1 MGVLPGQMKLE
12 KVPGR
17 LLMFNLPVLT
27 AQEGDGAKAPEALEM
42 LSCPNILPFDSEPDN
57 STQ

>member
-17 LLMFNLPVLT
+17 LLMFNVLT
-27 AQEGDGAKAPEALEM
+27 AQEGDGAKVPEPLEM
-42 LSCPNILPFDSEPDN
+42 LSCPNTLPFDYEPDN